1 MEDNYKNPL
10 EALSDIKQMMER
22 SSRFISLSGLSG
34 VFAGIYALI
43 GASVAYWYLNI
54 NDLTRISYR
63 NVILHEEVR
72 MEFIRFFLLDA
83 GIVLILAFATGIF
96 LTTRSAKRNNQSIWD
111 KTAQRLLI
119 NMMIPLVAGAVFCLA
134 LMVNHLY
141 GLIGPAMLLFYGMA
155 LINASKYT
163 LGDVRYLGICEVI
176 LGLLSSF
183 CIGYGLIFWSIGF
196 GVLHIVYGIVMYIK
210 YEK

>member
-1 MEDNYKNPL
+1 MEDSYKNPL

-43 GASVAYWYLNI
+43 GASAAYWYLNI
-54 NDLTRISYR
+54 NDLTQTSYR
-63 NVILHEEVR
+63 NMILHEEVR
-72 MEFIRFFLLDA
+72 LEIISFFALDA
-83 GIVLILAFATGIF
+83 GIVLLLAFSTGIF

-119 NMMIPLVAGAVFCLA
+119 NMMIPLAAGGIFCISLTA
-134 LMVNHLY
+134 HHLY
-141 GLIGPAMLLFYGMA
+141 ALIGPAMLLFYGLA

-163 LGDVRYLGICEVI
+163 LGDVRYLGICQVI

-183 CIGYGLIFWSIGF
+183 FIGYGLIFWSIGF